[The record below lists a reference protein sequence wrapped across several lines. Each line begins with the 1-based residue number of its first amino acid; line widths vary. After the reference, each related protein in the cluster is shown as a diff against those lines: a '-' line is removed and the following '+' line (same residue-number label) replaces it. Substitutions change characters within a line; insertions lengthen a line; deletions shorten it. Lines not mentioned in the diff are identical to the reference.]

1 MACAAPPVNRH
12 AALAI
17 GVANLLGR
25 LTGLARDV
33 IFAAIFGAGAVS
45 DAYNAAL
52 RVPMLLRELVAE
64 GSLQNVVVPAFADTA
79 EREGVDA
86 AWTLANAVLGV
97 LLLFLGVCTLVF
109 WVGAEWW
116 VRLVADSF
124 AADSQKL
131 ALATTLTRWLSPFLA
146 SLSLAA
152 YFGGLLNAR
161 GRFFV
166 PAMAQNVLSLGV
178 IAACLAGGSIVTVAA
193 ATTLSGF
200 VQVGL
205 CLPPLWSAGF
215 RFRPTFRGHP
225 ALGRMLRY
233 FATAIVGVAT
243 VQASILIESQWASSY
258 GDGVL
263 TWLLGSFRLVQLPL
277 ALVAGSLVTA
287 LLPAVSA
294 LSSRGD
300 DEGAGRLL
308 DRTLRTHALLVLP
321 AAVGLLLL
329 AEPIVAFIYERGAF
343 DAADTQGTA
352 DMLRMYALATYGIC
366 LHRVLVPV
374 CYALGRPRLPMWL
387 SIIAVATKV
396 PIILFLTRGVG
407 MDATALPLS
416 HAITVSGEA
425 VGLFWGLRQALR
437 GRGLLGYHGR
447 LLVALVPMGALALW
461 LAPRVHLLVVVVAC
475 VAVYGAVAWALG
487 AIVTPPTP
495 PLIPPFVDEETTR
508 WLERARV
515 EGASARDGGLT
526 IGTVQV
532 SVVIEGGAIALREAA
547 GSLLLATVTED
558 AGAPGLG
565 IHPRQAPRLV
575 SMRLGGRLYTLGA
588 EAPKAPV
595 WIELSPR

>member
-1 MACAAPPVNRH
+1 MPAGSSTSGSRVVRRH

-17 GVANLLGR
+17 GIANLLGR
-25 LTGLARDV
+25 LSGLARDV
-33 IFAAIFGAGAVS
+33 IFAAVFGAGAVS

-79 EREGVDA
+79 ERDGLDA

-97 LLLFLGVCTLVF
+97 LLLFLGACTLVF
-109 WVGAEWW
+109 WLGAEWW

-124 AADSQKL
+124 TADPSKL

-152 YFGGLLNAR
+152 YFGGLLNGR

-178 IAACLAGGSIVTVAA
+178 IAACLVGGDIVTVAA

-205 CLPPLWSAGF
+205 CIPPLWSAGF
-215 RFRPTFRGHP
+215 RFRPTFGGHP

-233 FATAIVGVAT
+233 FGTAVVGVAT
-243 VQASILIESQWASSY
+243 VQASVLIECQWASSY

-277 ALVAGSLVTA
+277 ALVAGSLITA
-287 LLPAVSA
+287 MLPA
-294 LSSRGD
+294 LSSLCSRGD
-300 DEGAGRLL
+300 HDGAGRALE
-308 DRTLRTHALLVLP
+308 RSLRTHALLVLP
-321 AAVGLLLL
+321 AAVGLGLL
-329 AEPIVAFIYERGAF
+329 ADPIVAFVYERGAF
-343 DAADTQGTA
+343 EAADTRGTA

-366 LHRVLVPV
+366 LHRMLVPV

-387 SIIAVATKV
+387 SIGAVATKV
-396 PIILFLTRGVG
+396 PIILLLTRGVG

-425 VGLFWGLRQALR
+425 VGLLWGLRELLR
-437 GRGLLGYHGR
+437 GRGLVAYHAR
-447 LLVALVPMGALALW
+447 LAAAVSPMAALAFW
-461 LAPRVHLLVVVVAC
+461 LAPRVHLLVVVAAC
-475 VAVYGAVAWALG
+475 GVLYGAVAWALG
-487 AIVTPPTP
+487 AIVLPVRP
-495 PLIPPFVDEETTR
+495 
-508 WLERARV
+508 ERR
-515 EGASARDGGLT
+515 
-526 IGTVQV
+526 
-532 SVVIEGGAIALREAA
+532 
-547 GSLLLATVTED
+547 
-558 AGAPGLG
+558 
-565 IHPRQAPRLV
+565 
-575 SMRLGGRLYTLGA
+575 
-588 EAPKAPV
+588 
-595 WIELSPR
+595 